1 MNVGGK
7 RNLCNCV
14 GQEADATT
22 EFQRVIGDNNLNGSA
37 RLMTWVNN
45 SYWVNCLKRFV
56 IMLYCYNYYHICN
69 ANTKSLL
76 PTKY

>member
-37 RLMTWVNN
+37 RLMT
-45 SYWVNCLKRFV
+45 
-56 IMLYCYNYYHICN
+56 
-69 ANTKSLL
+69 
-76 PTKY
+76 